1 MGLVGFTKTLAK
13 EGAKY
18 NIKVNAIAPIAKTQ
32 MTEGIMAQEILE
44 AVKPDYI
51 VPLVGVLAHE
61 KCPDSGKVYEVG
73 GGWIAE
79 LRLERA

>member
-1 MGLVGFTKTLAK
+1 M
-13 EGAKY
+13 
-18 NIKVNAIAPIAKTQ
+18 
-32 MTEGIMAQEILE
+32 E

-79 LRLERA
+79 LRLERASGATHRLDFTPEDVLSKWD